1 MTEEKKKVRRKRK
14 PMSEEQ
20 KEAAAKRLA
29 VAREKREEANPPSY
43 TNIHETVRN
52 LPDDDPLSRKNVMA
66 WIKTNKDQLAG
77 LRSEI
82 RQKTKG
88 AEARFAS
95 TSGYIRSMEKYLRD
109 GDWIDNFYGA
119 EQEKK
124 MNWRCVAMA
133 YYADGTPKRDVG
145 TYYPDLMDVYT
156 KDMAIADVVLP
167 EIPEITKPR
176 RKKRVKKINSN
187 DL

>member
-1 MTEEKKKVRRKRK
+1 MYQHCWPQPAHSSQLHPCVWTALRQSVI
-14 PMSEEQ
+14 P
-20 KEAAAKRLA
+20 
-29 VAREKREEANPPSY
+29 NP
-43 TNIHETVRN
+43 
-52 LPDDDPLSRKNVMA
+52 
-66 WIKTNKDQLAG
+66 
-77 LRSEI
+77 
-82 RQKTKG
+82 
-88 AEARFAS
+88 
-95 TSGYIRSMEKYLRD
+95 
-109 GDWIDNFYGA
+109 